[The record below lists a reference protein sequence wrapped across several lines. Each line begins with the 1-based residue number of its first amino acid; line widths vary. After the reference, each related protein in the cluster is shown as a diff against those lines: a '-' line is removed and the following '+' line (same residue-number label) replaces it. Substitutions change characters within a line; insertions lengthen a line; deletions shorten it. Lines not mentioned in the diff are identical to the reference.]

1 MAGCAAGAADR
12 FDLWARFAAAAGIR
26 EMAEIGVWKGA
37 FAEAMLARCPDIARY
52 WMVDPWRRLDGWERP
67 LNVDELEACYEE
79 ALERTAFASARRT
92 VLRGTTLEAVP
103 SIPDGS
109 LDFAYVDGDHTLRG
123 ITIDL
128 INILPKI
135 RPGGWIGGDDFHPRI
150 AHHSRHEP
158 MLVFPFAVHFA
169 EAMRLPIFA
178 LPFRQFLIVNAP
190 GRFVFHDPQGLY
202 RDVELRRHLPASTL
216 WRLRV
221 SEGWRRLR
229 GR

>member
-1 MAGCAAGAADR
+1 
-12 FDLWARFAAAAGIR
+12 
-26 EMAEIGVWKGA
+26 MAEIGVWKGEY
-37 FAEAMLARCPDIARY
+37 AEALLARCPGIGRY
-52 WMVDPWRRLDGWERP
+52 WMVDPWRPLDVWNRP
-67 LNVDELEACYEE
+67 WNVGGDAFEAFYAE
-79 ALERTAFASARRT
+79 ALARTEFAAERRI
-92 VLRGTTLEAVP
+92 VLRGTTLEAAP
-103 SIPDGS
+103 AIPDGS

-128 INILPKI
+128 INILPKV

-202 RDVELRRHLPASTL
+202 RDTELRRHLPASL
-216 WRLRV
+216 RWRLRA
-221 SEGWRRLR
+221 SETLRRLL